1 MVMRSKRA
9 GTLGDK
15 CETTTRDGLC
25 CLEDYDLTWARLPPR
40 MGGPNPPPD
49 KGMAKCVADGNCVE
63 RGDGWDWVPLES
75 VQARPA
81 RLAH

>member
-1 MVMRSKRA
+1 
-9 GTLGDK
+9 
-15 CETTTRDGLC
+15 
-25 CLEDYDLTWARLPPR
+25 

-63 RGDGWDWVPLES
+63 RGDGWDWVPLAS